1 MYQDAYQLIKKEFY
15 NKTDKAGKPYINH
28 LLAVAAYANNEY
40 EKTLGLLHD
49 IFEETTITKSELLN
63 LGFPIEMINKLI
75 LLTHNKNESYEQYIK
90 HILDSKDINVL
101 HIKKYDILNN
111 LDPRRLQ
118 LLSKEKQQYFCLK
131 YTVNLKKIEQTI
143 KRLEKEQVSC

>member
-63 LGFPIEMINKLI
+63 LGFP
-75 LLTHNKNESYEQYIK
+75 THNKNESYEQYIK